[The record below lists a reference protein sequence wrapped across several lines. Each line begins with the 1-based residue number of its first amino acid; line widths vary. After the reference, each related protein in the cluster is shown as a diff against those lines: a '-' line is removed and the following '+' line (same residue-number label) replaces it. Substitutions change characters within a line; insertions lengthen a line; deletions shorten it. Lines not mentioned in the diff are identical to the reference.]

1 MGEKCVL
8 ILEPKYYSEVDLE
21 RLKKAGYHPVLL
33 ESTTKEELL
42 AIVKRVGDEG
52 NAVEAIFAKLGL
64 SFDRELFKACGGM
77 LRWLITPTTGL
88 NHIDLEE
95 LEQFDINLVSLKGE
109 TAFLKEITPTAE
121 LVFALLLALLRRV
134 PAAHN
139 DVLAGNWQRSAHL
152 GRELKDLC
160 LGVVGLGRLGTM
172 TAGYGRAFGMKVIAY
187 DKSEEAFQRE
197 GNGHVVKKDSL
208 EELLKAADVVSIH
221 LPWEEETAG
230 VLDST
235 RFEQFKRGAY
245 LINTARGE
253 IVEEKALLS
262 ALKEGILAGCA
273 VDVLCGDSCWEER
286 VPEGHLLLDY
296 AREHDNLIITPHIGG
311 YTINAILK
319 TRAFLV
325 DKFLRAQ
332 SEDKGVI
339 DDG

>member
-1 MGEKCVL
+1 MKG
-8 ILEPKYYSEVDLE
+8 
-21 RLKKAGYHPVLL
+21 AGYRPVFSGLASQ
-33 ESTTKEELL
+33 EKLL
-42 AIVKRVGDEG
+42 AEVKSLQSK
-52 NAVEAIFAKLGL
+52 NMAVTAIFGRLGL
-64 SFDRELFKACGGM
+64 SFDRQLFETCGGE

-109 TAFLKEITPTAE
+109 TAFLEEITPTAE

-134 PAAHN
+134 PAAHS
-139 DVLAGNWQRSAHL
+139 DVLAGNWQRSAYL

-160 LGVVGLGRLGTM
+160 LGVVGLGRLGSM
-172 TAGYGRAFGMKVIAY
+172 TAGYSRAFGMKVIAF
-187 DKSEEAFQRE
+187 DKRVEPFQRKV
-197 GNGHVVKKDSL
+197 NCHVVKKDSL
-208 EELLKAADVVSIH
+208 EELLAEADVVSIH
-221 LPWEEETAG
+221 LPWDQETDGMFDLAM
-230 VLDST
+230 LS
-235 RFEQFKRGAY
+235 QFKRGAY

-253 IVEEKALLS
+253 LVDEKALLNV
-262 ALKEGILAGCA
+262 LQEGILAGCA
-273 VDVLCGDSCWEER
+273 VDVLCGDSRWEER